1 MTKSIDPIAEMERA
15 HRIAQN
21 ISDVRL
27 RKLIDEYL
35 VELECEAALIRSRD
49 LEETSVKWPICKREK
64 PEMYPAWCG
73 AEVR

>member
-1 MTKSIDPIAEMERA
+1 MTRSTDFNAEMERA
-15 HRIAQN
+15 RRIAQG

-49 LEETSVKWPICKREK
+49 LERDFRQMADMQT
-64 PEMYPAWCG
+64 
-73 AEVR
+73 